1 VTSTEEPG
9 APAVRVRGLRHLALR
24 VRDVSA
30 ATRFYADNFGMRV
43 VWAPDPENVYLSSGS
58 DNLALHADPVA
69 AAGGALDHLG
79 FLVET
84 PDDVYAAAEALRAR
98 RIPLAREPRVHRD
111 GSVSCYCRD
120 PDGNLV
126 QVLWLP
132 GTLE

>member
-1 VTSTEEPG
+1 VTSTAEPG

-24 VRDVSA
+24 VRDVPA
-30 ATRFYADNFGMRV
+30 ATRFYADTFGMRV

-120 PDGNLV
+120 PDGNLI

-132 GTLE
+132 GTPE